1 MLVLLWSISV
11 CPLLCFVLDPL
22 RVGVV
27 DDSGMCL
34 LSSVDLLSFVLI
46 VSCIVFLILPKLISE
61 YLDVLSPF

>member
-11 CPLLCFVLDPL
+11 CPLSCFVLDPL

-34 LSSVDLLSFVLI
+34 LSSVGLLPFVLS
-46 VSCIVFLILPKLISE
+46 VSCVVFLILSKLVPE
-61 YLDVLSPF
+61 CLDVLSSF